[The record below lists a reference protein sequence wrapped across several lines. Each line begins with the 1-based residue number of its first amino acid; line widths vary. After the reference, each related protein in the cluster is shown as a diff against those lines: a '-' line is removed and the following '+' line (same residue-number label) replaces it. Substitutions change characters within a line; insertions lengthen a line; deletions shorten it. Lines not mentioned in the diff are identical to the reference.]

1 MEARWFKVWLMLVIM
16 KSYIGE
22 ECLPSYSAWKVSLIF
37 YQEGTVSVSW
47 QTESVFC
54 TDKVIIS
61 QLTDI
66 EETISLPVKVSMGQT
81 IVKVMDKCKLY
92 TIRLAAL
99 LPGRNEVKSISLKR
113 IS

>member
-16 KSYIGE
+16 KSYMGE
-22 ECLPSYSAWKVSLIF
+22 ECLPSYSAWKVSLIS

-66 EETISLPVKVSMGQT
+66 EETISLPVKVSMGHT
-81 IVKVMDKCKLY
+81 IVKLMDRCNLY

-99 LPGRNEVKSISLKR
+99 LPGRNEVKSISLRR